1 MSKDYLP
8 NTWSALADWSQN
20 FYTELNNSL
29 AAKYGVTDK
38 MVQLEKDNLWL
49 QYWAGAKLSVKN
61 QMEQLTDYT
70 DGIAGGALGSPALT
84 MPAWALPDN
93 LPNNVPPGIKARI
106 REIAATIKAQKSIY
120 TTADGELLGIIP
132 PDEAN
137 RDPNDFTPDVKLR
150 SLPNFALEAVC
161 RLFGLDALRLEYRHK
176 GGDWQY
182 AATLTSNPGVFN
194 IHPQVAGQAEQ
205 IEIRAVYIEKN
216 EIYGNYSPSY
226 AVVIQP

>member
-1 MSKDYLP
+1 MSKDYIP
-8 NTWSALADWSQN
+8 NTWSAFADWVNN
-20 FYTELNNSL
+20 FYEQLNNGL
-29 AAKYGVTDK
+29 AAKYSVMEKMSQLAKDK
-38 MVQLEKDNLWL
+38 LWV
-49 QYWAGAKLSVKN
+49 QYWVAGKLIAR
-61 QMEQLTDYT
+61 QQEEQLTQYVEK
-70 DGIAGGALGSPALT
+70 IANGALSTPPPT
-84 MPAWALPDN
+84 DPAWVLPSHPPD
-93 LPNNVPPGIKARI
+93 NVPPGIKARI

-150 SLPNFALEAVC
+150 SLANFALEANC

-182 AATLTSNPGVFN
+182 AATLTSNPGIFN
-194 IHPQVAGQAEQ
+194 IRPQVEGKAEQ

-216 EIYGNYSPSY
+216 EQYGNFSPSY
-226 AVVIQP
+226 TAIIQP